1 MRFLILL
8 NKKQLKKLDFLGTE
22 PKKPTTVKKI
32 ISALLVKFADC
43 HC

>member
-22 PKKPTTVKKI
+22 PKKPTTAKKI
-32 ISALLVKFADC
+32 ISALSVKFADC